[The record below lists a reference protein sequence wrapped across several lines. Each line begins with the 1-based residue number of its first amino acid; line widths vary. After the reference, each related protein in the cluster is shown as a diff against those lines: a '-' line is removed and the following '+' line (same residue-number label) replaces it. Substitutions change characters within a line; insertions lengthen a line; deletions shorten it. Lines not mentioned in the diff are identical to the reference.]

1 VPSSDWVWADCTN
14 APFPGE
20 PDPRKICLKNGFDAA
35 LLYQLVF
42 TAKDP
47 LVLGVGF
54 AATRDI
60 SSFFRHA
67 PKDETGTPNPLAGKI
82 AYVVSQGSSQSGNF
96 IRSFIH
102 LGFNQDE
109 AGQIVWD
116 GAMPHIAGRQMSL
129 NLRFALPD
137 GASDPYE
144 IGSDGILWWEDWTDA
159 RRGRKPGGLL
169 DRCRAT
175 KTCPKIMDVFGSTE
189 LWDLRMSP
197 DLAGTTGA
205 EDLPL
210 PDNIRRYY
218 FPGTTHGGGPGG
230 FSAAPPPPAR
240 GRAGVC
246 ELPANPNP
254 EADTMRALL
263 EDMVEWVVKGTGPP
277 PSQYPHVGD
286 GTLVRATKAAVGFP
300 DIPGVTLKDNFENP
314 LIDYNWGATFDY
326 NDVSG
331 VVSKVPPAI
340 KQVIPL
346 LVPKVNADG
355 NEISGVASVL
365 HQAPLGTYVGWNV
378 IPSGFFKGQM
388 CAFTGGFIPFAM
400 TKEERLAAQDP
411 RPSLEERYGNQRA
424 YVAAVRTAA
433 EKAVRERF
441 LLPEDAEKLIQQAS
455 ASRVLP

>member
-1 VPSSDWVWADCTN
+1 
-14 APFPGE
+14 
-20 PDPRKICLKNGFDAA
+20 
-35 LLYQLVF
+35 
-42 TAKDP
+42 
-47 LVLGVGF
+47 
-54 AATRDI
+54 
-60 SSFFRHA
+60 
-67 PKDETGTPNPLAGKI
+67 
-82 AYVVSQGSSQSGNF
+82 
-96 IRSFIH
+96 
-102 LGFNQDE
+102 
-109 AGQIVWD
+109 
-116 GAMPHIAGRQMSL
+116 
-129 NLRFALPD
+129 
-137 GASDPYE
+137 
-144 IGSDGILWWEDWTDA
+144 
-159 RRGRKPGGLL
+159 
-169 DRCRAT
+169 
-175 KTCPKIMDVFGSTE
+175 
-189 LWDLRMSP
+189 
-197 DLAGTTGA
+197 
-205 EDLPL
+205 
-210 PDNIRRYY
+210 
-218 FPGTTHGGGPGG
+218 
-230 FSAAPPPPAR
+230 
-240 GRAGVC
+240 
-246 ELPANPNP
+246 
-254 EADTMRALL
+254 MRALL

-400 TKEERLAAQDP
+400 TKEERLAAKDP